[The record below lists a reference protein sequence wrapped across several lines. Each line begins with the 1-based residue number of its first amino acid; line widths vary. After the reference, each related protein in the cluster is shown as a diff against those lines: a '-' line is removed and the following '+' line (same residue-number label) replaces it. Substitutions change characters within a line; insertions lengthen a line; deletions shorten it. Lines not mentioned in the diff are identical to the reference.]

1 MKFTCLQENLS
12 KGLSTVAKAVPVKS
26 SLPILSNILIEA
38 KDGKLK
44 LSATNL
50 ETAITTS
57 VGASVDVDGAITVP
71 AKLLQEF
78 VSHLSPD
85 TVSGELKG
93 TTLHLSTEHS
103 KAKFNGM
110 KADDYPELPQMIE
123 DAPALELDPKAFS
136 SAVSVVA
143 FASAVDET
151 RPILGGA
158 LLSYSD
164 GVLTVVSA
172 DGFRL
177 SEKILNLEAKG
188 KLQEFSVVVPAKTVI
203 EVARIFSSSE
213 EPIKLVLDSE
223 ENLALFEAGEVLIA
237 TRILDGEYPD
247 YKKIIPEGHSV
258 RAEFSADDL
267 NEAVRLANVFA
278 KEMDSVI
285 KMVFDPKGI
294 IRLSSISKETGEN
307 ENEIEAVIEADEVLE
322 VSFNSQYL
330 LDLLSNVKAE
340 KFVFESEGSLSA
352 GVIRPHGE
360 EGYTHLI
367 MPIRVQG

>member
-26 SLPILSNILIEA
+26 SLPILSNVLLEA
-38 KDGKLK
+38 KDGRLK
-44 LSATNL
+44 ISATNL

-57 VGASVDVDGAITVP
+57 VGASVDEEGAVTVP

-93 TTLHLSTEHS
+93 STLHLSTEHS

-110 KADDYPELPQMIE
+110 KAEDYPDLPE
-123 DAPALELDPKAFS
+123 VADSAPVLELDPKAFS
-136 SAVSVVA
+136 AAVSVVA
-143 FASAVDET
+143 FSSAVDET
-151 RPILGGA
+151 RPILGGS
-158 LLSYSD
+158 LLDYRD

-177 SEKILNLEAKG
+177 SEKILNLESKSE
-188 KLQEFSVVVPAKTVI
+188 LDEFSVVVPAKTLI

-213 EPIKLVLDSE
+213 EPIRLVLNND
-223 ENLALFEAGEVLIA
+223 ENLALFEASGILIA

-247 YKKIIPEGHSV
+247 YKKIIPEGSSV
-258 RAEFSADDL
+258 RAEFTSDDL

-278 KEMDSVI
+278 KEVDSVI
-285 KMVFDPKGI
+285 KMVFDPKGM

-307 ENEIEAVIEADEVLE
+307 ESEIAAVVESEEVME

-352 GVIRPHGE
+352 GVIRPLEE